1 VGFEGKQK
9 TKPGP
14 GLISFLHRR
23 VEGSAVVRLPTPSIM
38 GDEKHGVRKVATAKY
53 GRQRCSLLHKVRGK
67 QQQIGVETR
76 VYIRQADG
84 VDAHRRQK
92 SREGW
97 LRCRRAR
104 SRLCQARVHVSD
116 DGLGF
121 GANGLWSRG
130 VSAAGQI
137 GSAALL
143 VPWPLIFMRVRV
155 WDAPPHLSDH
165 ELRAAVPIRTDVP

>member
-1 VGFEGKQK
+1 
-9 TKPGP
+9 
-14 GLISFLHRR
+14 
-23 VEGSAVVRLPTPSIM
+23 
-38 GDEKHGVRKVATAKY
+38 
-53 GRQRCSLLHKVRGK
+53 
-67 QQQIGVETR
+67 
-76 VYIRQADG
+76 
-84 VDAHRRQK
+84 
-92 SREGW
+92 
-97 LRCRRAR
+97 
-104 SRLCQARVHVSD
+104 
-116 DGLGF
+116 LGF